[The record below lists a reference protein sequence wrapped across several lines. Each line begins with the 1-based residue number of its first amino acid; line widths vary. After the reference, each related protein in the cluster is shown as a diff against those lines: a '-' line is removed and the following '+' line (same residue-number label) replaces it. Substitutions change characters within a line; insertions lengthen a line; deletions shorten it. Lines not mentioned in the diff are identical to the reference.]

1 VNKRLLIGNAAGAL
15 GMAFATTALA
25 QAAPRAS
32 VDTALE
38 QVIVTAQRRE
48 QSAQDVGVALSVIS
62 GEQLTARGV
71 ATVNQLQYATPSLE
85 VTPQFGSGQ
94 PSFRLRGVGFDDY
107 ASNNSST
114 VGVSVDEVAY
124 PIQAQT
130 QGLLFDIARVEVLRG
145 PQGTLYGRNT
155 TGGAINFITN
165 RPTQTLTA
173 GMTAEYDNN
182 DEFKAE
188 GYVSGPLSDTL
199 SGRLAVVTDQGG
211 AWQTNR
217 ATGEK
222 LGDKDTTSVRGQLAW
237 KPNDKADFL
246 LSAHAGYDK
255 SEPTGLYLFN
265 PLGYNASLPNIAADS
280 SRKNTGWG
288 GSAAFATLT
297 GIATDAKPF
306 HDTKSSGVSLRAH
319 GETDTVDLV
328 SITSYEQLHRKEY
341 NDWDASAYAYAGTY
355 FDTDAKVF
363 SQELRASSTSRG
375 PLQWLIGGYYSRET
389 IDEAFYSDFYQSLLF
404 DTRTTYGQKVRS
416 ASLFGQIEYALSDQL
431 KLVAGLRGEDEKR
444 QQLDFVTAGVFAP
457 GAPPTNFSPT
467 DDKSLKNKSVTGK
480 LALEYRPANGILLY
494 ASVSK
499 GTKSGGFTSY
509 NRGDAAAVDGFR
521 PETLWAYETGFK
533 SSFAANTVQLN
544 GSVFYYDYKDQQ
556 VQSAIYDI
564 NNGPIGAIVN
574 AQKSNIY
581 GGELELTWRPVSA
594 LRIGQSLGYKTG
606 KFDKYQNDLDIAAS
620 TAAHRAI
627 FVDRTGA
634 KVGFPPLSYGGDVV
648 YTWAIGDY
656 EVQAQG
662 NYAFHDKVKPLLL
675 GSRYDVDSY
684 WLANASVTLSPAK
697 GPWALTAF
705 AHNVFNTRYD
715 LTRNFFLPL
724 IDIAAPGQPATY
736 GVRVN
741 YAF

>member
-1 VNKRLLIGNAAGAL
+1 MIKRLLIGTAAGAL
-15 GMAFATTALA
+15 GAAFAGSAWA
-25 QAAPRAS
+25 QAGVQAS
-32 VDTALE
+32 GDAAVE

-62 GEQLTARGV
+62 GEQLVARGV

-85 VTPQFGSGQ
+85 ITPQFGSGQ

-165 RPTQTLTA
+165 RPTPSLSA
-173 GMTAEYDNN
+173 GLTAEYDNN

-188 GYVSGPLSDTL
+188 GHVSGPLGDTL
-199 SGRLAVVTDQGG
+199 SGRLAFVTDQGG
-211 AWQTNR
+211 AWQKNR
-217 ATGEK
+217 ATGQK
-222 LGDKDTTSVRGQLAW
+222 LGDKDTSSVRGQLAW
-237 KPNDKADFL
+237 TPNDKADVL
-246 LSAHAGYDK
+246 LSIHAGYDK

-265 PLGYNASLPNIAADS
+265 PLGYNASLPTIPADA

-297 GIATDAKPF
+297 GIAANAKPF

-319 GETDTVDLV
+319 GETGGVDLV
-328 SITSYEQLHRKEY
+328 SITAYEKLRRKEY
-341 NDWDASAYAYAGTY
+341 NDWDASQYAYAGTY

-363 SQELRASSTSRG
+363 SQELRASSKTEG
-375 PLQWLIGGYYSRET
+375 PLQWLVGGYYSRET

-404 DTRTTYGQKVRS
+404 DTRTTYSQKVRS
-416 ASLFGQIEYALSDQL
+416 ASLFGQLEYALSDRL

-444 QQLDFVTAGVFAP
+444 QQFDFVTAGVFAP

-467 DDKSLKNKSVTGK
+467 DDKSLKNKAVTGK
-480 LALEYRPANGILLY
+480 LALEYKPVDGVLLY

-509 NRGDAAAVDGFR
+509 NRGDAAAVDGFK

-574 AQKSNIY
+574 AQKSHIY
-581 GGELELTWRPVSA
+581 GGELELTWRPVPD

-606 KFDKYQNDLDIAAS
+606 KFDKYTNDLDIPASVAAGHAVYIS
-620 TAAHRAI
+620 
-627 FVDRTGA
+627 RTGA
-634 KVGFPPLSYGGDVV
+634 KVGFPPLSYGGDVS
-648 YTWAIGDY
+648 YTWAVGDY
-656 EVQAQG
+656 EVEAQG
-662 NYAFHDKVKPLLL
+662 NYAFHDKTKPLLL

-684 WLANASVTLSPAK
+684 WLANASVTLSPAR

-705 AHNVFNTRYD
+705 ARNVFNTRYD

-724 IDIAAPGQPATY
+724 IDVAAPGRPATY
-736 GVRVN
+736 GVRAQ
-741 YAF
+741 YRF